1 MLARVLLHASN
12 VSWRSGDVRDP
23 LIVRSPIFAYVQ
35 KRRAIAHCL
44 AIDSLLTRMKQ
55 SFWIR
60 PTTIIIMPR
69 SASPLVPKQARY
81 YCLKSIEEQKSLEDL
96 IVNQDERLRILGA
109 SKSKERRAVTNFRN
123 NKLKARASR
132 PETYVKSCIAHSVP
146 IREGDTYLKPIE
158 QKIMGGKEDP
168 DYSEDQ
174 SLLNKMLKNNGAKP
188 DKTVSA
194 PAAPKRTT
202 RAATSSKTSTSS
214 MSNNKLG
221 KQIVLKMPGGIIF
234 VILWIDAKLNQKTLK
249 FMVSDDGMSLL
260 QQKKHPLP
268 KSASKLLSVYKWG
281 NRKKHTTVETLQ
293 DELDRLSAGLNK
305 EDMWEETVVLNFQ
318 EAMLPQFY
326 NDRGQPLGTIQYD
339 VDSAGRQFI
348 LFHLKTVAAHKK
360 APEAGIFSNNSRSL
374 KKNRNSMDVDTDDE
388 DDDDDDTDDEQEDEE
403 EDEQEQDDEEY
414 FSPRNDSKR
423 PSGFDDDKL
432 KNFAH
437 HMLAEVQE
445 MMLQSQTNQ
454 RAETEQLIQQYTG
467 QQMFAQGSP
476 VPDGHPSS

>member
-1 MLARVLLHASN
+1 M
-12 VSWRSGDVRDP
+12 
-23 LIVRSPIFAYVQ
+23 
-35 KRRAIAHCL
+35 
-44 AIDSLLTRMKQ
+44 
-55 SFWIR
+55 
-60 PTTIIIMPR
+60 
-69 SASPLVPKQARY
+69 
-81 YCLKSIEEQKSLEDL
+81 EDL
-96 IVNQDERLRILGA
+96 ILNENDRLHILGA
-109 SKSKERRAVTNFRN
+109 PQSKERRAVSNFRS
-123 NKLKARASR
+123 NKLKTRTSY
-132 PETYVKSCIAHSVP
+132 PERYVKSCIQLAVP
-146 IREGDTYLKPIE
+146 IREGDTFLQQIE
-158 QKIMGGKEDP
+158 QKIMAGKEDP

-202 RAATSSKTSTSS
+202 RAATSSKTTTSS

-374 KKNRNSMDVDTDDE
+374 KKNRNSMDVDTDD
-388 DDDDDDTDDEQEDEE
+388 DDDDDDEDDTDGEDEDEQEDEE
-403 EDEQEQDDEEY
+403 GDEEEY

-423 PSGFDDDKL
+423 SSGFDDKL
-432 KNFAH
+432 ESFASQ
-437 HMLAEVQE
+437 MLAEVQE
-445 MMLQSQTNQ
+445 MMVQSQTNQ
-454 RAETEQLIQQYTG
+454 RAETEQLLQQYTG
-467 QQMFAQGSP
+467 QQPQHMFAQGPP